1 MLLIQANSNWL
12 LIEWLLI
19 EVNKLSLI
27 ERLSLIRLLSIERF
41 DYRIAIT
48 VRNMAQL
55 IYWILTIILHCYLRN
70 ILLIDLVVNII
81 DEMIIEVVEFCL
93 LEMWVDGNYNI
104 VVVVQ
109 RRSINKVTDL
119 LNDYINNH
127 SISFHYIT
135 LHIDYLD
142 KVLGSWYSV
151 TVGNS

>member
-19 EVNKLSLI
+19 EVNK
-27 ERLSLIRLLSIERF
+27 LSLIRLLSIERF

-93 LEMWVDGNYNI
+93 FEMWVDGNYNI

-109 RRSINKVTDL
+109 RSINKVTDL

-151 TVGNS
+151 LGNSW